1 MEFSEVVRRRRMV
14 RSYTDEPVD
23 PAVVAR
29 ALEHATRA
37 PSAGFSQGW
46 AFVVLDTPDD
56 VRRFWAAS
64 TDDLDHPDRWLAGM
78 MRAPVVVVPCSVRA
92 AYLERYAEPDKAR
105 AGLGDRDETRWA
117 MPYWHLDTAMASL
130 LILQTVTDAGLGACF
145 FGLVPDRQD
154 DVRRALGL
162 PDGPDAPH
170 PIGAITIGHPAP
182 SADGARGSATRRRR
196 TPWWETAHR
205 GRWGAGW
212 PSPLPPTGPTTDG
225 SAG

>member
-1 MEFSEVVRRRRMV
+1 MEFAEVVRRRRMV

-23 PAVVAR
+23 PAVVER

-46 AFVVLDTPDD
+46 AFVVLDRPED

-64 TDDLDHPDRWLAGM
+64 TDDVDRPDRWLAGM

-92 AYLERYAEPDKAR
+92 AYLDRYAEADK
-105 AGLGDRDETRWA
+105 GWTDRDERRWP

-130 LILQTVTDAGLGACF
+130 LVLQTVTDAGLGACF
-145 FGLVPDRQD
+145 FGIVPDREVQ
-154 DVRRALGL
+154 VRRALGL
-162 PDGPDAPH
+162 SDEGDPH

-182 SADGARGSATRRRR
+182 RGSGAAGSATRRRR
-196 TPWWETAHR
+196 TPWTEVAHR
-205 GRWGAGW
+205 GRFGAGW
-212 PSPLPPTGPTTDG
+212 S
-225 SAG
+225 